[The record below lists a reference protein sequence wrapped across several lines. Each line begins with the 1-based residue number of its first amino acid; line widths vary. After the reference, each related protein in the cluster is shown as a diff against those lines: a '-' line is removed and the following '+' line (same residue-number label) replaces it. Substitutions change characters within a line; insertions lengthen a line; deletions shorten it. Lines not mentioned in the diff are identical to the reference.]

1 LALLRQAAALVYVD
15 DLEHPV
21 LDDADS
27 HHLAA
32 VLRLRSGEVVA
43 VSDGAGRY
51 RFCRVA
57 SGVPG
62 SAPGSSPASPSASA
76 SMSAS
81 GSGSGSSSG
90 SSGRRRGGAAGRD
103 AIALEPETAIEFVAR
118 VEPVVGVGFSLAKG
132 ERIEWA
138 VAKLSELGVDRIVPL
153 ICERTVVRDVQGV
166 DSRRTDR
173 LRRIARE
180 SAIQARRLWLPEVA
194 EPVRFAEV
202 AAALADSCVPA
213 ALAEPG
219 GAPVTLATPFVFV
232 GPEGGWAPSELSVGL
247 PTVGLGPT
255 ILRIET
261 AAVVAGALL
270 AAVRAGTVAERG

>member
-1 LALLRQAAALVYVD
+1 
-15 DLEHPV
+15 
-21 LDDADS
+21 
-27 HHLAA
+27 
-32 VLRLRSGEVVA
+32 
-43 VSDGAGRY
+43 
-51 RFCRVA
+51 
-57 SGVPG
+57 
-62 SAPGSSPASPSASA
+62 
-76 SMSAS
+76 MSAS
-81 GSGSGSSSG
+81 GSG
-90 SSGRRRGGAAGRD
+90 SSGRRRGGAGRD

-132 ERIEWA
+132 ERTEWA

-153 ICERTVVRDVQGV
+153 ICERTVVRDGQGV

-180 SAIQARRLWLPEVA
+180 SAVQARRLWLPEVA
-194 EPVRFAEV
+194 EPVRFAEL

-270 AAVRAGTVAERG
+270 AALRSGTVAAGG

>member
-1 LALLRQAAALVYVD
+1 
-15 DLEHPV
+15 
-21 LDDADS
+21 
-27 HHLAA
+27 
-32 VLRLRSGEVVA
+32 
-43 VSDGAGRY
+43 
-51 RFCRVA
+51 
-57 SGVPG
+57 
-62 SAPGSSPASPSASA
+62 
-76 SMSAS
+76 M
-81 GSGSGSSSG
+81 
-90 SSGRRRGGAAGRD
+90 
-103 AIALEPETAIEFVAR
+103 
-118 VEPVVGVGFSLAKG
+118 AKG
-132 ERIEWA
+132 ERTEWA

-153 ICERTVVRDVQGV
+153 ICERTVVRDGQGV

-180 SAIQARRLWLPEVA
+180 SAVQARRLWLPEVA
-194 EPVRFAEV
+194 EPVRFAEL

-270 AAVRAGTVAERG
+270 AALRSGTVAAGG